1 MLRRL
6 VLAFA
11 LVGALFMATAAQ
23 ASARDRNN
31 DRIPDRWEKRH
42 GLSLE
47 VKQTRRDQDRD
58 GLRNR
63 AEFRAHM
70 DPRDDDSDDDG
81 TEDGDENAGTVVS
94 FENGTLTIDV
104 FGGGEVSGQVTADT
118 EIECEGDD
126 DDQGEDE
133 SGDDDDRSVMHEDGD
148 DDNSGPGSDDS
159 GEDENEDEN
168 DDSCAAGALSA
179 GAVVHEA
186 ELRVS
191 DGGAVWEEIE
201 LA

>member
-1 MLRRL
+1 MFRRL

-42 GLSLE
+42 GLSLK

-58 GLRNR
+58 GLRDR

-126 DDQGEDE
+126 DQGEDE

-159 GEDENEDEN
+159 GEDGNEDEN